1 MMTSPSEL
9 AKAADPGDVG
19 PHLGLLDRSARS
31 ERVVSRLEFQPV
43 GQAAVEVVAQ
53 EKLAAESE
61 EIELRLKEEIAEFD
75 VQLQSQQV
83 SLQMDAARN
92 EAREQAR
99 REWEQE
105 LEEKIAAERE
115 GVFRSCEQFSRE
127 RVRYFAE
134 VEAEV
139 VRLALAIATRVLHR
153 EAKLDPLLLSAAVR
167 VALEKVAEGSAT
179 VLRVPVTEVEQWRG
193 VFLAQAPGP
202 SVQVVGDERLGQGE
216 CVLDTNVGKV
226 ELGASAQLSE
236 IEQGFFDLLQKR
248 PA

>member
-1 MMTSPSEL
+1 MTSPSEM
-9 AKAADPGDVG
+9 AKTADAGDVG
-19 PHLGLLDRSARS
+19 PQLGLLGRQTRS
-31 ERVVSRLEFQPV
+31 ERVVSRLEFQLV
-43 GQAAVEVVAQ
+43 GQAVAEVIAQ

-61 EIELRLKEEIAEFD
+61 EMELRLKEEIAELAA
-75 VQLQSQQV
+75 QLQSQQV

-105 LEEKIAAERE
+105 LEEKVAAERE
-115 GVFRSCEQFSRE
+115 GVLHACEEFGRE
-127 RVRYFAE
+127 RARYFVE
-134 VEAEV
+134 VEEEV
-139 VRLALAIATRVLHR
+139 VRLALAIAARVLHR

-167 VALEKVAEGSAT
+167 VALEKVAEDSTT

-193 VFLAQAPGP
+193 IFLAQASEP
-202 SVQVVGDERLGQGE
+202 SVQVVGDERLGEGE

-226 ELGASAQLSE
+226 ELGVSAQLSE
-236 IEQGFFDLLQKR
+236 IERGFFDLLQKR